1 MSVNSVNNPS
11 VGSQL
16 GVSAQQSQTSTSSSQ
31 NVSSTVTARNQ
42 LNAQLV
48 ANLDVSTN
56 TDGKSLSLLYRTAI
70 DSINQ
75 ILADQLNGGAGA
87 QAASDGQSAQTAQN
101 AQGAQ
106 QTPNI
111 LQQKMS
117 EDNSPEGTS
126 QRILSGALSFFSTY
140 AKQHPEMSQ
149 EEQAKNFVDIV
160 RGGFEKGYAEAV
172 NVLNGLKVFNGSIAD
187 EVKKTRDLVN
197 KGFDDFVAS
206 MTPKSQGSDSAA
218 TGASASTSTSTSSS

>member
-16 GVSAQQSQTSTSSSQ
+16 SASVQQSQTSSSGQ

-42 LNAQLV
+42 LNARLV

-56 TDGKSLSLLYRTAI
+56 ADGKSLSLLYRTAI

-75 ILADQLNGGAGA
+75 ILADQLNGGGDA
-87 QAASDGQSAQTAQN
+87 QAASDVQS

-140 AKQHPEMSQ
+140 AKQHPELSQ

-172 NVLNGLKVFNGSIAD
+172 DVLNGLKVFNGNIAD
-187 EVKKTRDLVN
+187 EIKKTRDLVN

-206 MTPKSQGSDSAA
+206 MKPKTQSDAAAA
-218 TGASASTSTSTSSS
+218 TS

>member
-1 MSVNSVNNPS
+1 MSVNSVNNPPAS
-11 VGSQL
+11 SSQL
-16 GVSAQQSQTSTSSSQ
+16 SVSVQQSQTSSSASQ
-31 NVSSTVTARNQ
+31 NVSSTVSARNQ

-75 ILADQLNGGAGA
+75 ILSDQLNGGAGA
-87 QAASDGQSAQTAQN
+87 QAASDGQT

-111 LQQKMS
+111 LQQKLS

-140 AKQHPEMSQ
+140 AKQHPELSQ
-149 EEQAKNFVDIV
+149 EDQAKNFVDIV

-172 NVLNGLKVFNGSIAD
+172 DILNGLKVFNGNIAD
-187 EVKKTRDLVN
+187 EIKKTRDLVN

-206 MTPKSQGSDSAA
+206 MKPQQQSDAA
-218 TGASASTSTSTSSS
+218 AAS

>member
-1 MSVNSVNNPS
+1 MSVNPVNS
-11 VGSQL
+11 QVGADLPLKQSGQS
-16 GVSAQQSQTSTSSSQ
+16 GAAAQTG
-31 NVSSTVTARNQ
+31 SSTVTARNQ

-75 ILADQLNGGAGA
+75 ILSDQLNASGGGGADDA
-87 QAASDGQSAQTAQN
+87 QG

-111 LQQKMS
+111 LQQKLS

-140 AKQHPEMSQ
+140 AKQHPELSQ

-172 NVLNGLKVFNGSIAD
+172 DVLNGLKVFNGNIAD
-187 EVKKTRDLVN
+187 EIKKTRDLVN

-206 MTPKSQGSDSAA
+206 MKPKTQSDAAAA
-218 TGASASTSTSTSSS
+218 TS

>member
-1 MSVNSVNNPS
+1 MSVNPVNS
-11 VGSQL
+11 QVGADLPLKQSGQS
-16 GVSAQQSQTSTSSSQ
+16 GAAAQTG
-31 NVSSTVTARNQ
+31 SSTVTARNQ

-75 ILADQLNGGAGA
+75 ILSDQLNASGGGAADDA
-87 QAASDGQSAQTAQN
+87 QG

-111 LQQKMS
+111 LQQKLS

-140 AKQHPEMSQ
+140 AKQHPELSQ
-149 EEQAKNFVDIV
+149 EDQAKNFVDIV

-172 NVLNGLKVFNGSIAD
+172 DILNGLKVFNGNIAD
-187 EVKKTRDLVN
+187 EIKKTRDLVN

-206 MTPKSQGSDSAA
+206 MKPQQQSDAA
-218 TGASASTSTSTSSS
+218 AAS

>member
-1 MSVNSVNNPS
+1 MSVNSVNNPPAS
-11 VGSQL
+11 SSQL
-16 GVSAQQSQTSTSSSQ
+16 SVSVQQSQTSSSASQ
-31 NVSSTVTARNQ
+31 NVSSTVSARNQ

-75 ILADQLNGGAGA
+75 ILSDQLNGGAGA
-87 QAASDGQSAQTAQN
+87 QAASDGQT

-111 LQQKMS
+111 LQQKLS

-140 AKQHPEMSQ
+140 AKQHPELSQ

-172 NVLNGLKVFNGSIAD
+172 DILNGLKVFNGNIAD
-187 EVKKTRDLVN
+187 EIKKTRDLVN
-197 KGFDDFVAS
+197 KGFDDFIAS
-206 MTPKSQGSDSAA
+206 MKPQQQTDSNA
-218 TGASASTSTSTSSS
+218 G

>member
-1 MSVNSVNNPS
+1 MSVNPVNS
-11 VGSQL
+11 QVGADLPLKQSGQS
-16 GVSAQQSQTSTSSSQ
+16 GAAAQTG
-31 NVSSTVTARNQ
+31 SSTVTARNQ

-75 ILADQLNGGAGA
+75 ILSDQLNASGGGGADDA
-87 QAASDGQSAQTAQN
+87 QG

-111 LQQKMS
+111 LQQKLS

-140 AKQHPEMSQ
+140 AKQHPELSQ
-149 EEQAKNFVDIV
+149 EDQAKNFVDIV

-172 NVLNGLKVFNGSIAD
+172 DILNGLKVFNGNIAD
-187 EVKKTRDLVN
+187 EIKKTRDLVN

-206 MTPKSQGSDSAA
+206 MKPQQQSDAA
-218 TGASASTSTSTSSS
+218 AAS

>member
-16 GVSAQQSQTSTSSSQ
+16 SASVQQSQTSTSSSQ

-42 LNAQLV
+42 LNARLV

-56 TDGKSLSLLYRTAI
+56 ADGKSLSLLYRTAI

-75 ILADQLNGGAGA
+75 ILADQLNGGGDA
-87 QAASDGQSAQTAQN
+87 QAASDGQS

-140 AKQHPEMSQ
+140 AKQHPELSQ

-172 NVLNGLKVFNGSIAD
+172 DVLNGLKVFNGNIAD
-187 EVKKTRDLVN
+187 EIKKTRDLVN

-206 MTPKSQGSDSAA
+206 MKPKTQSDAAAA
-218 TGASASTSTSTSSS
+218 TS

>member
-1 MSVNSVNNPS
+1 MSVNSVNNPPAS
-11 VGSQL
+11 SSQL
-16 GVSAQQSQTSTSSSQ
+16 SVSVQQSQTSSSASQ
-31 NVSSTVTARNQ
+31 NVSSTVSARNQ

-75 ILADQLNGGAGA
+75 ILSDQLNGGAGA
-87 QAASDGQSAQTAQN
+87 QAASDGQT

-111 LQQKMS
+111 LQQKLS

-140 AKQHPEMSQ
+140 AKQHPELSQ

-172 NVLNGLKVFNGSIAD
+172 DVLNGLKVFNGNIAD

-206 MTPKSQGSDSAA
+206 MKPQQQSDSNA
-218 TGASASTSTSTSSS
+218 G

>member
-16 GVSAQQSQTSTSSSQ
+16 SASVQQSQTSSNGQ

-42 LNAQLV
+42 LNARLV

-56 TDGKSLSLLYRTAI
+56 ADGKSLSLLYRTAI

-75 ILADQLNGGAGA
+75 ILADQLNGGGDT
-87 QAASDGQSAQTAQN
+87 QAASDGQS

-140 AKQHPEMSQ
+140 AKQHPELSQ

-172 NVLNGLKVFNGSIAD
+172 DVLNGLKVFNGNIAD
-187 EVKKTRDLVN
+187 EIKKTRDLVN

-206 MTPKSQGSDSAA
+206 MKPKTQSDAAAA
-218 TGASASTSTSTSSS
+218 TS

>member
-1 MSVNSVNNPS
+1 MSINPLNGQS
-11 VGSQL
+11 GADLPLKQSGQ
-16 GVSAQQSQTSTSSSQ
+16 SAATAPTGSSSA
-31 NVSSTVTARNQ
+31 TARNQ

-75 ILADQLNGGAGA
+75 ILSDQLNAAGGSGEA
-87 QAASDGQSAQTAQN
+87 DNTQS

-111 LQQKMS
+111 LQQKLS

-140 AKQHPEMSQ
+140 AKQHPELSQ

-172 NVLNGLKVFNGSIAD
+172 DVLNGLKVFNGNIAD

-206 MTPKSQGSDSAA
+206 MKPQQQSDSNA
-218 TGASASTSTSTSSS
+218 G

>member
-1 MSVNSVNNPS
+1 MSVNSVNNPPAS
-11 VGSQL
+11 SSQL
-16 GVSAQQSQTSTSSSQ
+16 SVSVQQSQTSSSASQ
-31 NVSSTVTARNQ
+31 NVSSTVSARNQ

-75 ILADQLNGGAGA
+75 ILSDQLNASGGGAADDA
-87 QAASDGQSAQTAQN
+87 QG

-111 LQQKMS
+111 LQQKLS

-140 AKQHPEMSQ
+140 AKQHPELSQ
-149 EEQAKNFVDIV
+149 EDQAKNFVDIV

-172 NVLNGLKVFNGSIAD
+172 DILNGLKVFNGNIAD
-187 EVKKTRDLVN
+187 EIKKTRDLVN

-206 MTPKSQGSDSAA
+206 MKPQQQSDAA
-218 TGASASTSTSTSSS
+218 AAS

>member
-1 MSVNSVNNPS
+1 MSINSVNNPPAS
-11 VGSQL
+11 SSQL
-16 GVSAQQSQTSTSSSQ
+16 SVSVQQSQTSSSASQ
-31 NVSSTVTARNQ
+31 NVSSTVSARNQ

-75 ILADQLNGGAGA
+75 ILSDQLNGGAGA
-87 QAASDGQSAQTAQN
+87 QAASDGQT

-111 LQQKMS
+111 LQQKLS

-140 AKQHPEMSQ
+140 AKQHPELSQ

-172 NVLNGLKVFNGSIAD
+172 DILNGLKVFNGNIAD
-187 EVKKTRDLVN
+187 EIKKTRDLVN
-197 KGFDDFVAS
+197 KGFDDFIAS
-206 MTPKSQGSDSAA
+206 MKPQQQTDSNA
-218 TGASASTSTSTSSS
+218 G